1 MCYDLRQEGAMPQS
15 TAARVLL
22 SMLAATCVTLIAN
35 ALDTSPTVSL
45 IGAALAAVVPAL
57 ITAGGPYGLG
67 LGVGVTA
74 AALGATYL
82 GFIAVDVTT
91 DRPLTFPAP
100 KKVEEQL
107 DQEVTTPSTGGVSVP
122 ELIGKLSAEAEAELT
137 GANLNFESEEV
148 ESDEEPGTVV
158 EQDPTEGTT
167 VPEQTTVR
175 LSVSR
180 AQIEVPELIQKS
192 ETEAR
197 AILEGL
203 RFWMLR
209 FLRRQ
214 SATMR

>member
-1 MCYDLRQEGAMPQS
+1 MPQS

-45 IGAALAAVVPAL
+45 IGAALAAAVPAL

-107 DQEVTTPSTGGVSVP
+107 GVTTVSTDTTETETGETETTTTTAEEPDPEVGKELFATYGCGGCHTFSAAGSSGTVGPNLDESPGGKEPEYIRRSIVDPNAEVTEGYQPGVMPSPPNISEDQVNDLV
-122 ELIGKLSAEAEAELT
+122 AFLT
-137 GANLNFESEEV
+137 
-148 ESDEEPGTVV
+148 
-158 EQDPTEGTT
+158 
-167 VPEQTTVR
+167 
-175 LSVSR
+175 
-180 AQIEVPELIQKS
+180 
-192 ETEAR
+192 
-197 AILEGL
+197 
-203 RFWMLR
+203 
-209 FLRRQ
+209 Q
-214 SATMR
+214 S